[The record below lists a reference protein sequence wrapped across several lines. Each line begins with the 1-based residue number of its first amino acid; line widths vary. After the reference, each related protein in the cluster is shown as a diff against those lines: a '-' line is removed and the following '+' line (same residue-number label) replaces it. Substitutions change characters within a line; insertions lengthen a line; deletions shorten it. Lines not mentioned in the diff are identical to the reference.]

1 MNPVVLDNTQG
12 RLADLHDATVGVAV
26 LALDPG
32 DEIPGT
38 VHYLSELTGP
48 SGWEVEGDEYARQTT
63 DLRYGIEDGA
73 GVVRYKTTPPAFDL
87 TGIGSANAVA
97 YYDLDGADD
106 AAHEVHFIVPVED
119 GPGFPGW
126 TPDEPERGLARVGRV
141 VPVLELVA
149 GDGVTVDSSDPQ
161 RPVITAEGAAVPAIQ
176 TFEPVLLNGWG
187 GPVDLNGGYTYGRYQ
202 MLTES
207 LCWFEAWVDINAGG
221 TPATGTG
228 PFIFLLP
235 KPVKQ
240 EPPVG
245 GRPVLRTVGDV
256 VAVRGTPTSNT
267 GKCRGAVTGGD
278 LSTAFGAPPGTV
290 APQACIFDN
299 VTSDIDEEAQS
310 FGWTTPPSGDGFPF
324 DWCVDAAFLKFTGT
338 YEIEPA

>member
-1 MNPVVLDNTQG
+1 MKKLTFPITRANLGGYAGSTLGWFIIDADGLEAASSVMEHV
-12 RLADLHDATVGVAV
+12 ADLAAFAVDGDPRGTIDVVIDDTDPAHLLLARDPLSAVPTADTTGSEPAAVVFYDTTGGSDATDKLVSLLQVPEIEPGGPGWEVDPADGIADITDQNNLSVATV
-26 LALDPG
+26 PFVNGDVDAETLAEALDPFIG
-32 DEIPGT
+32 GSSGEI
-38 VHYLSELTGP
+38 
-48 SGWEVEGDEYARQTT
+48 
-63 DLRYGIEDGA
+63 
-73 GVVRYKTTPPAFDL
+73 
-87 TGIGSANAVA
+87 
-97 YYDLDGADD
+97 LD
-106 AAHEVHFIVPVED
+106 
-119 GPGFPGW
+119 
-126 TPDEPERGLARVGRV
+126 
-141 VPVLELVA
+141 
-149 GDGVTVDSSDPQ
+149 
-161 RPVITAEGAAVPAIQ
+161 
-176 TFEPVLLNGWG
+176 FEPVLLNGWG
-187 GPVDLNGGYTYGRYQ
+187 SPVDLNGGYTYGRYQ

-240 EPPVG
+240 DPPVG

-299 VTSDIDEEAQS
+299 VTSEIDEEAQS
-310 FGWTTPPSGDGFPF
+310 FGWTNGDGSGFPF
-324 DWCVDAAFLKFTGT
+324 AWCETNTFLKFTGT
-338 YEIEPA
+338 YEIEPD

>member
-1 MNPVVLDNTQG
+1 MPDVEMFTFRATEGGLQG
-12 RLADLHDATVGVAV
+12 FGASTLKVAVFDATVIDNDNPA
-26 LALDPG
+26 
-32 DEIPGT
+32 IT
-38 VHYLSELTGP
+38 VIG
-48 SGWEVEGDEYARQTT
+48 
-63 DLRYGIEDGA
+63 
-73 GVVRYKTTPPAFDL
+73 DL
-87 TGIGSANAVA
+87 TGEITGGTYARTGLTGVSWDTSGAVPG
-97 YYDLDGADD
+97 LRADNVTIEGID
-106 AAHEVHFIVPVED
+106 TAEAAHIVVYEDATDAVVSGLRFTPVAITGD
-119 GPGFPGW
+119 LPVQWPGGYIA
-126 TPDEPERGLARVGRV
+126 TVEKGGEIPDPTVGD
-141 VPVLELVA
+141 A
-149 GDGVTVDSSDPQ
+149 GK
-161 RPVITAEGAAVPAIQ
+161 VITVGDDGSYELAEPSGGGSSGEILD
-176 TFEPVLLNGWG
+176 FEPVLLNGWG
-187 GPVDLNGGYTYGRYQ
+187 SPVDLNGGYTYGRYQ
-202 MLTES
+202 MVTES

-240 EPPVG
+240 EPPIG

-324 DWCVDAAFLKFTGT
+324 DWCVDATFLKFTGT
-338 YEIEPA
+338 YEIEPD